1 MADAVSDRW
10 KKLHGS
16 IPALITPFRDGLVD
30 HEALGALADR
40 QIRRGSAGLVA
51 AGSTGEALS
60 LTETEYRAVLNTAV
74 TATRRRVPVIAGV
87 SAASTELATAPARAA
102 ERAKGALHFG
112 GLPVYLRPPPAGAR
126 NNPRGGAGVS
136 VRVSP

>member
-30 HEALGALADR
+30 HEALTALADR

-51 AGSTGEALS
+51 AGSTGEARS
-60 LTETEYRAVLNTAV
+60 LTETEHRGVLNSAATA
-74 TATRRRVPVIAGV
+74 ARRRGPVIAGV
-87 SAASTELATAPARAA
+87 RAASTEQATAAARAD
-102 ERAKGALHFG
+102 ERAG
-112 GLPVYLRPPPAGAR
+112 VDRQRDVAGK
-126 NNPRGGAGVS
+126 RG
-136 VRVSP
+136 